1 MTGPQNDSAVPRL
14 TVQQILAFEA
24 DCREHN
30 MQRRAEMASTRLGIK
45 ARSYVP
51 MLVALRQDPDRLRR
65 ALELDPITTNRML
78 DRLERAYNARERIAG
93 RATR

>member
-1 MTGPQNDSAVPRL
+1 MTDQPRDSAVRRL

-30 MQRRAEMASTRLGIK
+30 MQRRADMARTSLGIK

-51 MLVALRQDPDRLRR
+51 MLVALRRDPDRLRR

-78 DRLERAYNARERIAG
+78 DRLDRAYNARERLAG
-93 RATR
+93 RSPR